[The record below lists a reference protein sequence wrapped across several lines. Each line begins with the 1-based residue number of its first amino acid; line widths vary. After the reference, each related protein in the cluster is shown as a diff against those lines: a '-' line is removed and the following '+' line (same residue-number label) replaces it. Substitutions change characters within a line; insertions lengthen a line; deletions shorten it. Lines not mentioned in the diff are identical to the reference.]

1 MSQHIC
7 FYLTVKLENFAG
19 SVEGYIG
26 LSFRS
31 ENVFLTLRRKG
42 SS

>member
-19 SVEGYIG
+19 FVEDYLG
-26 LSFRS
+26 LSFRN
-31 ENVFLTLRRKG
+31 ELLEEREVPK
-42 SS
+42 